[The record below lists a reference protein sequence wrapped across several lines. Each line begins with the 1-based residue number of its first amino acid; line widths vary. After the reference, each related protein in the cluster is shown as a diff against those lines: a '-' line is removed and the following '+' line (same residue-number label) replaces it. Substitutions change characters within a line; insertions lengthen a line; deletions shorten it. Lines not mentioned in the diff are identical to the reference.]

1 MWAVFAGGSPAG
13 HLGRQQD
20 RATVQLTESASVLR
34 DVLERAYGCP
44 VIQLDDSPRAMTQSV
59 HEVQESVHPNLL
71 PCRVALETS
80 QCFILVHVRTCA
92 LTNEMLK
99 KGFVAGVANPPKSVV
114 CHIKAGLLVFFQP
127 TRYPVA

>member
-1 MWAVFAGGSPAG
+1 MFAGGSPAE

-44 VIQLDDSPRAMTQSV
+44 VIPLDDLPRATTQSV

-71 PCRVALETS
+71 PCRVALETG
-80 QCFILVHVRTCA
+80 QFFILLHVSPSA
-92 LTNEMLK
+92 LTNEMLI
-99 KGFVAGVANPPKSVV
+99 KGFAAGVVITLQTVV
-114 CHIKAGLLVFFQP
+114 RHTKARLLAVLFF
-127 TRYPVA
+127 YY

>member
-1 MWAVFAGGSPAG
+1 MFAGGSPAE

-44 VIQLDDSPRAMTQSV
+44 VIPLDDLPCATTQSV

-71 PCRVALETS
+71 PCRVALESS
-80 QCFILVHVRTCA
+80 QFFILVHVSPSA

-99 KGFVAGVANPPKSVV
+99 KGFAAGVAITLKTVV
-114 CHIKAGLLVFFQP
+114 RHTKARLLAVLFF
-127 TRYPVA
+127 YF